1 MRGLGYPGFVPAPAD
16 TRVDAAPRVR
26 SIKAPPAERL
36 LTTASDLFSRYGI
49 RAVGIDRILA
59 ESGVARA
66 SMYSAYGSK
75 DALVLAYLEH
85 LDRRDR
91 ARWADA
97 VAGDPDPVARIL
109 AFFDLALASA
119 PVRNFR
125 GCQYAN
131 AATEF
136 PDEDLAPVRAHRLW
150 LRDTLTGLLAEAGVR
165 DPAATA
171 RRIQLIYDGALSG
184 SKMEH
189 SDAPLRL
196 GRALAAEAV
205 AAG

>member
-1 MRGLGYPGFVPAPAD
+1 MPASAD
-16 TRVDAAPRVR
+16 IRVDTTPESRPV
-26 SIKAPPAERL
+26 KAPPAERL
-36 LTTASDLFSRYGI
+36 LATAVTLFSRYGI

-91 ARWADA
+91 ARWTAA
-97 VAGDPDPVARIL
+97 VTDVADPVEKVL
-109 AFFDLALASA
+109 MFFDLALMSA
-119 PVRNFR
+119 PARNYR

-136 PDEDLAPVRAHRLW
+136 PDEEFAPVRAHRDW
-150 LRDTLTGLLAEAGVR
+150 LRKTLVALLTEAGV
-165 DPAATA
+165 AAPESAA
-171 RRIQLIYDGALSG
+171 RQIQLIYDGALSG
-184 SKMEH
+184 SKLEH
-189 SDAPLRL
+189 SEEPLRL
-196 GRALAAEAV
+196 GRELAAAI
-205 AAG
+205 ATG